1 MKGLSILGSTGSI
14 GTQTLEV
21 VAASPE
27 RLSVAALAAHT
38 NDALLEAQI
47 RKFRPHVAALSDEK
61 AAARLRARYDGPTEI
76 LSGEEGI
83 LACATVGEADTV
95 LGAMVGY
102 AGLKPILAAIAAH
115 KNIALANKET
125 LVAAG
130 SLVMDAVKKNGV
142 RLTPVDSEHS
152 AIFQSL
158 QGNSMNPIKKIL
170 LTASGGPFRGRKLSE
185 LEGIRVEDALK
196 HPNWS
201 MGQKITIDSSTM
213 VNKGLEVIEAK
224 WLFNVDLSQ
233 IQVVVHPQSVIHSA
247 VEYADG
253 AVIAQLGTPDMRI
266 PIQYAL
272 YYPSRPALSGDRLDL
287 FKLKDLT
294 FEAPDLDTFKGL
306 ALAMKA
312 ARAGGNIPTVFNAAN
327 ERAVA
332 LFLNKKIKYLEI
344 IDIIEACMEN
354 ASFIENPSVD
364 EILDTE
370 QCAYDYISKR
380 W

>member
-152 AIFQSL
+152 VIFGRSFPWQETGRTKARNR
-158 QGNSMNPIKKIL
+158 QGMYEPSH
-170 LTASGGPFRGRKLSE
+170 
-185 LEGIRVEDALK
+185 LEHGNE
-196 HPNWS
+196 
-201 MGQKITIDSSTM
+201 G
-213 VNKGLEVIEAK
+213 
-224 WLFNVDLSQ
+224 
-233 IQVVVHPQSVIHSA
+233 
-247 VEYADG
+247 YA
-253 AVIAQLGTPDMRI
+253 
-266 PIQYAL
+266 
-272 YYPSRPALSGDRLDL
+272 
-287 FKLKDLT
+287 
-294 FEAPDLDTFKGL
+294 
-306 ALAMKA
+306 
-312 ARAGGNIPTVFNAAN
+312 
-327 ERAVA
+327 
-332 LFLNKKIKYLEI
+332 
-344 IDIIEACMEN
+344 
-354 ASFIENPSVD
+354 
-364 EILDTE
+364 
-370 QCAYDYISKR
+370 
-380 W
+380 